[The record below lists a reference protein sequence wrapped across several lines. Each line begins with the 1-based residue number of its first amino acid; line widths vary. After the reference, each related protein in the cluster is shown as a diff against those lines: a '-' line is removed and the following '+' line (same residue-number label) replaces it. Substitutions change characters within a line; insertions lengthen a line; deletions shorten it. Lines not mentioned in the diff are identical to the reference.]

1 MLQVKRAGHSTLTT
15 PDIGRMVDYFTR
27 IVGLSLVA
35 RDKDRAILAT
45 KSGLEAIALERG
57 DAGEAPR
64 LSFQIAPSSDLDA
77 IAAGLTQAGLKSER
91 RHDITPGIR
100 EALAFKD
107 PKGTMLEI
115 FPECAFAADDDTFTG
130 VMPLKLGHIAYT
142 CPDVAGMVKFYCDL
156 LGFRV
161 SDWRSDF
168 FAFLRCSRDHHT
180 VNFLRDSKTAIHHI
194 AFEVRDWSDIKRAS
208 APAIFPDDL
217 VDINALHEPIDVG
230 VAKAITGAPWRAGT

>member
-15 PDIGRMVDYFTR
+15 PDIGRMVGYFTR

-64 LSFQIAPSSDLDA
+64 LSLQIAPGSDLDA
-77 IAAGLTQAGLKSER
+77 VAARLSQFGIKCER

-107 PKGTMLEI
+107 PKGTTLEI
-115 FPECAFAADDDTFTG
+115 FPDCTFAPNDA
-130 VMPLKLGHIAYT
+130 
-142 CPDVAGMVKFYCDL
+142 
-156 LGFRV
+156 
-161 SDWRSDF
+161 
-168 FAFLRCSRDHHT
+168 
-180 VNFLRDSKTAIHHI
+180 
-194 AFEVRDWSDIKRAS
+194 
-208 APAIFPDDL
+208 L
-217 VDINALHEPIDVG
+217 V
-230 VAKAITGAPWRAGT
+230 